1 MAKDKDSEKD
11 SEKDS
16 DKDSENGSDK
26 GKKGKK
32 GKRVKT
38 LGPAT
43 IAKPALIGAA
53 VLALVNVAL
62 KG

>member
-1 MAKDKDSEKD
+1 MAKDKDVEKGSEKG
-11 SEKDS
+11 E
-16 DKDSENGSDK
+16 
-26 GKKGKK
+26 KGKK

-53 VLALVNVAL
+53 VLALVNLAL

>member
-1 MAKDKDSEKD
+1 MAKDKGSE
-11 SEKDS
+11 
-16 DKDSENGSDK
+16 K
-26 GKKGKK
+26 GKKE
-32 GKRVKT
+32 KRVKT

>member
-1 MAKDKDSEKD
+1 MAKDKGAEKGA
-11 SEKDS
+11 KT
-16 DKDSENGSDK
+16 
-26 GKKGKK
+26 
-32 GKRVKT
+32 KRVKT

-53 VLALVNVAL
+53 VLAVVNVAL